1 VHGERGVAGRRL
13 TSHRVLRRASWGV
26 ADQGLSSLT
35 NFALGIFVARSAT
48 TAGFGAFS
56 IVFTTFTVTLGLSRA
71 LTSEPLV
78 VRCSDRSEPE
88 WRQGTVAATGT
99 ALAVGI
105 ALGLGCGLVGWTVGG
120 TLAAPFLA
128 LGATLP
134 GLLLQDCWRY
144 AFFANGE
151 GRKAFL
157 NDALCGAVLVVL
169 FGVLLRSGVASIGLL
184 VLAWGGAA
192 TVGAL
197 AGALQSGVVPVPQQA
212 RAWATRH
219 RDLIPRYLGEFVAS
233 SGAGQLSVYGVGL
246 IGGLATLGSFRAGYL
261 LFGPLQVL
269 FMGIGLVAVPE
280 LVRFLRRSPRHLYLA
295 SSGLSVLLATVAL
308 AWGMVV
314 IPMPASVG
322 RAILGS
328 TWSTAHALALALT
341 IGCERIRHHS
351 RNRGGHPS
359 TGRSETGP
367 NGAGCGLASGCFR
380 STHWGGA
387 RRSARCCVGTGARC
401 LYRVCVLA
409 GAIESCSGRA
419 RHSSRCG
426 AAGCRLLRG
435 APTPGRRRMLTFR
448 QNPDAQAQAAAADVA
463 LENVSRYQYPR
474 LRVFPAE
481 ERIFGDLLRPGMQV
495 LDLGCGSG
503 RILRALA
510 LHSVNVCACDLNY
523 AALEQLRSSYAD
535 DDLTGIE
542 QADARSLP
550 FRTESFDVVI
560 FAFNGIDFLYR
571 SRSASSPFAR
581 SAECCAAADTSS
593 CPLTIRWA
601 RCCRHAGSG
610 QPSRGA
616 GGSVT
621 RSPEQCDGRISE
633 IMMGYDCITPCRSA
647 LPSR

>member
-1 VHGERGVAGRRL
+1 MLAVHGERGVVGRRL
-13 TSHRVLRRASWGV
+13 ISHRVLRRASWGV

-78 VRCSDRSEPE
+78 VRCSDRSELE

-197 AGALQSGVVPVPQQA
+197 AGARQSGVVPVPQQA

-341 IGCERIRHHS
+341 VGWS
-351 RNRGGHPS
+351 
-359 TGRSETGP
+359 
-367 NGAGCGLASGCFR
+367 ASGIIAGTAAAIRALAAARQGLKARVAGSLFAIAGALLGVVL
-380 STHWGGA
+380 GGA
-387 RRSARCCVGTGARC
+387 R
-401 LYRVCVLA
+401 
-409 GAIESCSGRA
+409 
-419 RHSSRCG
+419 G
-426 AAGCRLLRG
+426 AAWGLSIAVCLECIVWR
-435 APTPGRRRMLTFR
+435 AQLT
-448 QNPDAQAQAAAADVA
+448 
-463 LENVSRYQYPR
+463 
-474 LRVFPAE
+474 
-481 ERIFGDLLRPGMQV
+481 
-495 LDLGCGSG
+495 
-503 RILRALA
+503 RALGEVGDPVGA
-510 LHSVNVCACDLNY
+510 ERCD
-523 AALEQLRSSYAD
+523 AATFVVGPTFVEKC
-535 DDLTGIE
+535 G
-542 QADARSLP
+542 DA
-550 FRTESFDVVI
+550 
-560 FAFNGIDFLYR
+560 
-571 SRSASSPFAR
+571 AS
-581 SAECCAAADTSS
+581 
-593 CPLTIRWA
+593 
-601 RCCRHAGSG
+601 
-610 QPSRGA
+610 
-616 GGSVT
+616 
-621 RSPEQCDGRISE
+621 
-633 IMMGYDCITPCRSA
+633 
-647 LPSR
+647 